1 LIKWTVKYKDFDDNE
16 VEEDLYFHLKT
27 NELVELEVSIP
38 EGFEAWV
45 TRVAEQEDKA
55 ELFKVFTLFL
65 RKGYGLRS
73 PDGRRHIKNAQVLE
87 DFESSLAYEAAF
99 KDVLM
104 DTDKLIAFFTGIMPK
119 DLHETAA
126 AIAKAQG
133 LDVPPPVPSLRPVE
147 APPEKEKIPHNE
159 LAKMDRERHAEAM
172 SRVAEGSAEVI
183 YSEPPISQ

>member
-1 LIKWTVKYKDFDDNE
+1 LIKWTVRYKDFDDND

-73 PDGRRHIKNAQVLE
+73 ADGRRHIKNDQVLE
-87 DFESSLAYEAAF
+87 EFESSLAYEAVF
-99 KDVLM
+99 KDILM
-104 DTDKLIAFFTGIMPK
+104 DTDKLIAFFVGIMPK
-119 DLHETAA
+119 DLHETAT

-133 LDVPPPVPSLRPVE
+133 LDAPPPVPSLRAVE
-147 APPEKEKIPHNE
+147 EEKIQEKIHE
-159 LAKMDRERHAEAM
+159 KDIVEMDREKLAEAM
-172 SRVAEGSAEVI
+172 SRVAEGSAVI
-183 YSEPPISQ
+183 IHDRLGPSQ